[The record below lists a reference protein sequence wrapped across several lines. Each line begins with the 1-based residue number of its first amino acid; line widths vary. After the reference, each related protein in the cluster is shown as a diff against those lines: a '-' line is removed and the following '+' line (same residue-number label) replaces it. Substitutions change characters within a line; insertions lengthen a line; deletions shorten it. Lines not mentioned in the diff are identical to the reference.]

1 MSLRKSI
8 PAGLLDA
15 GFNSLGTFVVGVA
28 ATRLF
33 DPEML
38 GVYAVF
44 FAAHLVGVVVPMQL
58 IYVPVE
64 VMAVGHR
71 VKERLAFLRPSLVLA
86 AAPSLV
92 AAAAVPLA
100 ALVVLD
106 VASTRTLLAFGLSA
120 AAATMLA
127 PAQAHVRRMFHIADQ
142 SWRAAGLSVFY
153 FGATL
158 GWLSVLVAAR
168 VPVPWIPFGALALTE
183 AATVVIGLMAAG
195 LRRRPAP
202 GSLRFRRVAVS
213 GRWLLAL
220 ALVQTGAAFAVA
232 AIITNLAGADQLGYA
247 LAASLAAQPIFVFGV
262 GLNAVLGPRSMEA
275 GSRRDLGRAL
285 HVAKIYRWLLVAA
298 ALGYLAVA
306 GGAWAWNPFYYIIP
320 TAYDLPGL
328 VALTTIAHV
337 VGGVFAPHQR
347 ELLGGRKE
355 KALTRIHV
363 WASALSVVLA
373 TSAAAIGAY
382 AKPVSL
388 LGQNALMGLELRSER
403 RRLFVDARAATLPSQ
418 EAT

>member
-33 DPEML
+33 DLETL

-64 VMAVGHR
+64 VVAVAHH
-71 VKERLAFLRPSLVLA
+71 VSERLAFLPHSLVVA

-106 VASTRTLLAFGLSA
+106 AASTRTLLALGISA
-120 AAATMLA
+120 AAATALA
-127 PAQAHVRRMFHIADQ
+127 PTQAHVRRMFHLADQ
-142 SWRAAGLSVFY
+142 SWKAAGLSVFY
-153 FGATL
+153 FIAIL
-158 GWLSVLVAAR
+158 GWLSILVAAG
-168 VPVPWIPFGALALTE
+168 VPAPWIPFGALALTE
-183 AATVVIGLMAAG
+183 ATTVLIGLMAAR
-195 LRRRPAP
+195 LSRSTAP
-202 GSLRFRRVAVS
+202 ESLRFRRLAAS
-213 GRWLLAL
+213 GRWLLVL
-220 ALVQTGAAFAVA
+220 GLVQTGAAFAVA
-232 AIITNLAGADQLGYA
+232 AIITKLAGADQLGYA
-247 LAASLAAQPIFVFGV
+247 LAASLGAQPIFVFGV

-285 HVAKIYRWLLVAA
+285 HVAKMYRWLLVAA

-306 GGAWAWNPFYYIIP
+306 GGPWLWNPVYHIIP

-328 VALTTIAHV
+328 VALMIIAHV

-355 KALTRIHV
+355 KALARIHV

-373 TSAAAIGAY
+373 TTAAAIGAY

-388 LGQNALMGLELRSER
+388 LGQNALLGRELQSER
-403 RRLFVDARAATLPSQ
+403 RRLFLDARAVTPPSQ
-418 EAT
+418 E